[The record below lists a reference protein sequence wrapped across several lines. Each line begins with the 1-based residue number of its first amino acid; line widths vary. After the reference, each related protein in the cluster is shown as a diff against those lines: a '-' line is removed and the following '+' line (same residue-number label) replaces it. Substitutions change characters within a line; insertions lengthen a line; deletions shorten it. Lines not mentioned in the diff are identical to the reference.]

1 MDTVTESQMAT
12 SMALN
17 GGIGIIHSN
26 CSVEE
31 QCAMVSCDLIIIFKY
46 IFNLINNSSIDS

>member
-1 MDTVTESQMAT
+1 MDTVTESRMAT